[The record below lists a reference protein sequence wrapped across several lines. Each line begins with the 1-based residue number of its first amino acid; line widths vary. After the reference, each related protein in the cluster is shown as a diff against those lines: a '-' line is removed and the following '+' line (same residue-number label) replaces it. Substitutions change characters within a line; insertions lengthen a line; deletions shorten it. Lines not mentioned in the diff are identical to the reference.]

1 MVNIFKWCCN
11 GKGNNGKGIWNLAK
25 FANKKYINADVEKK
39 MEEKFLNQRKK
50 WKQDSINALC

>member
-1 MVNIFKWCCN
+1 
-11 GKGNNGKGIWNLAK
+11 
-25 FANKKYINADVEKK
+25 VEKK